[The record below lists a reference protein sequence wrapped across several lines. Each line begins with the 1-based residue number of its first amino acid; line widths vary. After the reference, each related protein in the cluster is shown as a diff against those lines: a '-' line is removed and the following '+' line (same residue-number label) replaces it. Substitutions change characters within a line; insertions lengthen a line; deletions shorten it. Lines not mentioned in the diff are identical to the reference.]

1 MPKKK
6 TSENVT
12 VGITPVALKEHEHAH
27 CIDDAINTAEA
38 YCKNA
43 KLRFTPIRRKVL
55 EILAQEHRAIG
66 AYAILERLRENG
78 FGSQPPLAYRA
89 LEFLMKHGLA
99 HKVERLNAFIS
110 CTHPTKEHSP
120 AFLICRTCSS
130 VAETTLDAAK
140 TSLGGIARAANFR
153 MEGLVMESEG
163 LCFSCSRAAT

>member
-1 MPKKK
+1 MATKSRRRFGKDNPPIGL
-6 TSENVT
+6 T
-12 VGITPVALKEHEHAH
+12 AH
-27 CIDDAINTAEA
+27 NHSVCIDEVVATAER
-38 YCKNA
+38 YCEKA
-43 KLRFTPIRRKVL
+43 GVRFTPIRRKVL

-89 LEFLMKHGLA
+89 LEFLTKHGLA

-163 LCFSCSRAAT
+163 LCSSCSRAAA

>member
-1 MPKKK
+1 MPIKK
-6 TSENVT
+6 TVKNVT
-12 VGITPVALKEHEHAH
+12 TAATPVALKKHEHSH

-38 YCKNA
+38 YCKNT

-55 EILAQEHRAIG
+55 EILVQEHRAIG
-66 AYAILERLRENG
+66 AYTILERLRKDG

-89 LEFLMKHGLA
+89 LEFLTTHGLA
-99 HKVERLNAFIS
+99 HKIERLNAFIS
-110 CTHPTKEHSP
+110 CTHPTKEHTP

-140 TSLGGIARAANFR
+140 TSLGGIARAVNFR

-163 LCFSCSRAAT
+163 VCSSCATGTP

>member
-89 LEFLMKHGLA
+89 LEFLTKHGLA

-110 CTHPTKEHSP
+110 CTHPTKEHNP

-163 LCFSCSRAAT
+163 LCSSCSRAAT

>member
-1 MPKKK
+1 MIFSMPKI
-6 TSENVT
+6 NVAT
-12 VGITPVALKEHEHAH
+12 DNSPIALRPHEHSH
-27 CIDDAINTAEA
+27 CVDDLLNTAEV
-38 YCKNA
+38 YCKKA
-43 KLRFTPIRRKVL
+43 GLRFTPIRRKVL

-89 LEFLMKHGLA
+89 LEFLTKHGLA

-163 LCFSCSRAAT
+163 LCSSCSRAAT